1 MNLTTVKK
9 LSFIEFL
16 EQYPDGRGI
25 FELVN
30 GEMVQVEPTR
40 AHKNVARFLMFT
52 FNDEIRR
59 LGLDYIVDK
68 DIVIRTST
76 ASGKEQGR
84 NPNVGVVSSILWH
97 SNVSTYGAVT
107 EPIQLA
113 VEVVSTNWEDDYV
126 DKLDE
131 YQRLGIFEYWIID
144 YLAIA
149 SRSILGYP
157 KVPTVFIYQLINN
170 QYQVKAFKGSDRI
183 ISPTFPS
190 LQLTINQIVAASQFS
205 TL

>member
-1 MNLTTVKK
+1 MNITTVKK

-25 FELVN
+25 FELVD
-30 GEMVQVEPTR
+30 GEIVQVEPTR
-40 AHKNVARFLMFT
+40 AHKNVARFLMFA

-68 DIVIRTST
+68 DIIIRTVT

-84 NPNVGVVSSILWH
+84 NPDVGVVSSTLWN

-113 VEVVSTNWEDDYV
+113 VEVISTNWEDDYV
-126 DKLDE
+126 DKFDE
-131 YQRLGIFEYWIID
+131 YQRLGIFEYWIVD

-149 SRSILGYP
+149 SRTILGSP
-157 KVPTVFIYQLINN
+157 KVPTVFIHQLIDNK
-170 QYQVKAFKGSDRI
+170 YQTQAFKGADEI
-183 ISPTFPS
+183 ISPTFPEIN
-190 LQLTINQIVAASQFS
+190 LTVEQIVAASQFS
-205 TL
+205 KL